1 MKKKIFLFMVLFLV
15 LFCGTVFADSA
26 PMALQYEVKVTN
38 QNGTDIYDYSD
49 KQNSY
54 VKSGKLN
61 YGDKGIISYIEE
73 INNDL
78 YAEFMKEDDVLGY
91 VLFKDLSRTKPWDM
105 SEFDFSNNTEY
116 EENII
121 NKNGVEIYKW
131 PSKLEKVVGKIPY
144 GTKIKCKVTY
154 KEEHWFY
161 VTYNGISGWI
171 YAKDKSTGILE
182 KDYELMTTWKG
193 ATILDINDKKIG
205 TIPANTVIQ
214 KYYLANN
221 SHHATNTYYLTYN
234 GITGFINTNGKN
246 DDEVVEI
253 SNEKTQYTVNSGNE
267 FLIVSEKE
275 KIDIPKGTILE
286 VTEQVQIYNSL
297 AYTNYNGK
305 DGWIIM
311 KDDYDNYYSNS
322 SSSEENNFSS
332 EVSSFDKSSIVENSN
347 DKKEE
352 DKIIINNNKKSGTEI
367 VEICVISA
375 VIIACITTVGIIII
389 NKNKNKK
396 SE

>member
-78 YAEFMKEDDVLGY
+78 YARFMKEDNILGY

-182 KDYELMTTWKG
+182 KNYKLMTTWKG

-221 SHHATNTYYLTYN
+221 
-234 GITGFINTNGKN
+234 
-246 DDEVVEI
+246 DEVVEI

-305 DGWIIM
+305 NGWIIM

-332 EVSSFDKSSIVENSN
+332 EASSFDKSSIVENSN
-347 DKKEE
+347 DKKEK

-375 VIIACITTVGIIII
+375 IIIACITTVGIIII
-389 NKNKNKK
+389 NKNKK